1 MDWGQ
6 RYSNH
11 CPNYTGRRYRF
22 FSDSEPDNVKPC
34 VVNLDEFYGG
44 KSREVKQPRKEGK
57 FMQKMRLISE
67 AYNYIKEQD
76 PDTCITKSG
85 FARLVKEGRIPSIRI
100 GNKIIVNLDNV
111 ERDRKS
117 TRLNSSHS

>member
-1 MDWGQ
+1 
-6 RYSNH
+6 
-11 CPNYTGRRYRF
+11 
-22 FSDSEPDNVKPC
+22 
-34 VVNLDEFYGG
+34 
-44 KSREVKQPRKEGK
+44 
-57 FMQKMRLISE
+57 MQKMRLISE

-111 ERDRKS
+111 ERFFKDGDRALQEMAEIESKGKI
-117 TRLNSSHS
+117 RKVMF